1 MLARRY
7 AAGFDVSVSHRHIA
21 RAERARRRGA
31 GGVSAAAAG
40 LPRIAALGGGTGLA
54 SLLRGLKRAPVDITA
69 IVTVADDGGSSGR
82 LRREL
87 GVLPPGDIRN
97 CLVALADDESLLG
110 RLFQHRFADGDLSGH
125 PFGNLFLAALA
136 EVTGSF
142 DLAIQECSRVL
153 KIRGRV
159 LPSTLEQIRLWAERA
174 DGEAVCG
181 ETRIAAGR
189 GACRRV
195 WLEPEPAAHAPAA
208 RGDPRGRPRPARARA
223 ASSPACCRTWP
234 CRSSRRRWSAPAGRR
249 AYVCNV
255 MTQPGETDGFD
266 AADHLERVLEAV
278 PGGVDTIVVHEG
290 PLDPEGAAAYA
301 AQGQEPVTVDR
312 ERLGALGVR
321 VVAGDLAEP
330 GGSSG
335 TRRRPSRR
343 CCSSSS
349 AEAAGAEP
357 ATP

>member
-1 MLARRY
+1 
-7 AAGFDVSVSHRHIA
+7 VS
-21 RAERARRRGA
+21 GD
-31 GGVSAAAAG
+31 
-40 LPRIAALGGGTGLA
+40 PRIAALGGGTGLA
-54 SLLRGLKRAPVDITA
+54 SLLRGLKRAPVELTA

-136 EVTGSF
+136 EVTGNF

-159 LPSTLEQIRLWAERA
+159 LPSTLRQIRLWAERD

-181 ETRIAAGR
+181 ETRIAAGA

-195 WLEPEPAAHAPAA
+195 WLEPEPDAHPPALEA
-208 RGDPRGRPRPARARA
+208 IARADLLLLGPGSLFTSVLPHLAIPELAEAIARA
-223 ASSPACCRTWP
+223 P
-234 CRSSRRRWSAPAGRR
+234 GLR

-255 MTQPGETDGFD
+255 MTQPGETDGFT
-266 AADHLERVLEAV
+266 AADHLERVLEAL
-278 PGGVDTIVVHEG
+278 PGAVDVAVVHEG
-290 PLDPEGAAAYA
+290 LLDPTAAAAYA
-301 AQGQEPVTVDR
+301 AQGQRPVTLDLDR
-312 ERLGALGVR
+312 LEGLGVR
-321 VVAGDLAEP
+321 VVTSDLAEAGRVVRHSP
-330 GGSSG
+330 
-335 TRRRPSRR
+335 
-343 CCSSSS
+343 
-349 AEAAGAEP
+349 EALASVLLDLVQNAAP
-357 ATP
+357 R

>member
-1 MLARRY
+1 MTGPSPGDAR
-7 AAGFDVSVSHRHIA
+7 
-21 RAERARRRGA
+21 
-31 GGVSAAAAG
+31 

-97 CLVALADDESLLG
+97 CLVALADDESMMG
-110 RLFQHRFADGDLSGH
+110 RLFQHRFADGGLSGH
-125 PFGNLFLAALA
+125 SFGNLFLAALA
-136 EVTGSF
+136 EVTGGF

-174 DGEAVCG
+174 DGQAVCG
-181 ETRIAAGR
+181 ETRIAAGD
-189 GACRRV
+189 GPCRRV
-195 WLEPEPAAHAPAA
+195 WLEPQPTAHPPALEAI
-208 RGDPRGRPRPARARA
+208 ARADLVLLGPGSLFTSVLPHLAVPELAEALA
-223 ASSPACCRTWP
+223 A
-234 CRSSRRRWSAPAGRR
+234 APGRR

-278 PGGVDTIVVHEG
+278 PGGVDLVLVHEG
-290 PLDPEGAAAYA
+290 PLDADAAAAYA
-301 AQGQEPVTVDR
+301 AQGQEPVNADR
-312 ERLGALGVR
+312 GRLEKMGVG
-321 VVAGDLAEP
+321 VVGGDLAEA
-330 GGSSG
+330 GTVVRHSS
-335 TRRRPSRR
+335 
-343 CCSSSS
+343 
-349 AEAAGAEP
+349 EALAAVLLDLVRDVVAGADLQRP
-357 ATP
+357 APRM